1 MLPEAKLRSTVLT
14 APLSAHSTGYSPLNV
29 CSADGTY
36 SSQNQKQ
43 RKIKINF
50 FKLHLQRNTPLLNL
64 EAFKSSN
71 ICTLLIYPW
80 IHLTP
85 RCTEFESKL
94 LTFFLNIIEE
104 NILFLVGSRSSLN
117 LFWEICQT
125 KNLSL

>member
-50 FKLHLQRNTPLLNL
+50 FKLHLQRNTPLLYL

-71 ICTLLIYPW
+71 ICTLLIY
-80 IHLTP
+80 
-85 RCTEFESKL
+85 R
-94 LTFFLNIIEE
+94 
-104 NILFLVGSRSSLN
+104 
-117 LFWEICQT
+117 
-125 KNLSL
+125 